1 MFNQKMIYLFNQN
14 ILELNNIK
22 TDFTIKDLENLSG
35 IKAHTIRIWEKR
47 YQLLTPERTNG
58 NIRYYDTKNLQKL
71 LNVSLLN
78 KNNYKI
84 SKIAKLSEDAIV
96 LIARELANKNALID
110 DSINS
115 FKMSMF
121 SFDQALFNQTY
132 NQLLINK
139 TFRDVFKEVFIPFL
153 DHIGLMWQTNTLT
166 PAHEHFISNLISQKI
181 QINIEKIQQNLLVDG
196 SQVFVLFLPENE
208 IHELGIMY
216 LNYELSLRNK
226 KTIYLGQSIP
236 LDNLN
241 SLVAMFP
248 RVNFI
253 SSFTVAPVDA
263 VISDYL
269 NEIDTKLMN
278 TKHQFWAFGNRAQNL
293 SSKDYKSTFLFHKGL
308 LDLLKEI

>member
-1 MFNQKMIYLFNQN
+1 
-14 ILELNNIK
+14 LNNIK

-47 YQLLTPERTNG
+47 YQLLTPERTSG

-78 KNNYKI
+78 NNNYKI
-84 SKIAKLSEDAIV
+84 SKIANLSEDSII

-181 QINIEKIQQNLLVDG
+181 QINIEKIQQNLLVDD

-208 IHELGIMY
+208 IHELGLMY
-216 LNYELSLRNK
+216 LNYELSLRSK

-248 RVNFI
+248 KINFI
-253 SSFTVAPVDA
+253 SSFTVAPVDTA
-263 VISDYL
+263 MNDYL
-269 NEIDTKLMN
+269 NDIDTKLKD
-278 TKHQFWAFGNRAQNL
+278 TKHLFWAFGNRVKNL
-293 SSKDYKSTFLFHKGL
+293 NPKDYKSIFVFHESL
-308 LDLLKEI
+308 IDLLKEF

>member
-1 MFNQKMIYLFNQN
+1 M
-14 ILELNNIK
+14 NNIK
-22 TDFTIKDLENLSG
+22 TNFTIKDLENLSG

-58 NIRYYDTKNLQKL
+58 NIRYYDTNNLQKL

-84 SKIAKLSEDAIV
+84 SKIAKLSEEAIV

-115 FKMSMF
+115 FKMAMF
-121 SFDQALFNQTY
+121 SFDQGLFNQTY

-181 QINIEKIQQNLLVDG
+181 QINIEKIQQNLLVDD

-208 IHELGIMY
+208 IHELGLMY
-216 LNYELSLRNK
+216 LNYELSLRSK

-241 SLVAMFP
+241 SLVLMFP
-248 RVNFI
+248 KINFI

-263 VISDYL
+263 IMNDYL
-269 NEIDTKLMN
+269 NEIDSKLKN

-293 SSKDYKSTFLFHKGL
+293 NSNHYKSTFQFHKGL